1 MLGSAYPV
9 VLWVRA
15 GADAFEG
22 ISKISGPRN
31 GGEREI
37 ELEIAASKSASA
49 FQVGSSI
56 FSSASG
62 VTFFQISDKYLVFL
76 EICHILKKFMR
87 FL

>member
-1 MLGSAYPV
+1 MSLAPPMLGSAYPV

-37 ELEIAASKSASA
+37 ELERERERER
-49 FQVGSSI
+49 
-56 FSSASG
+56 
-62 VTFFQISDKYLVFL
+62 
-76 EICHILKKFMR
+76 EILP
-87 FL
+87 

>member
-37 ELEIAASKSASA
+37 ELELERARGERGEKEERELEAKSSP
-49 FQVGSSI
+49 
-56 FSSASG
+56 
-62 VTFFQISDKYLVFL
+62 
-76 EICHILKKFMR
+76 R
-87 FL
+87 